1 MAHKSARR
9 NRAVWDR
16 PATDTRLLLRPRSIP
31 VSLGNPLDPLRM
43 SIITSAPSRPT
54 CPQRHRAADARV
66 PSPRMITHGSYPQ
79 RACPTTVD
87 ARVLSR
93 MNSRSALLGVE
104 ADACGIAPRMISR
117 FTLLGV
123 EADACGIAPRMTSRF
138 TLLGVEADACG
149 IAPRMISRFTLLG
162 VEADACGIA
171 PRMTSR
177 FTLLGVEAD
186 ACGIAPRMTSRFTL
200 LGVEADACGI
210 APRMTSRV
218 PTLRAAAR
226 AAEGAL
232 APFILTLS
240 PSLSLCP
247 SSFHRGDRP
256 IALGWSI
263 PARPQLAESGTSAIT
278 GPLRRIEGSQERNVS
293 AVSGTP
299 THRKEPT

>member
-16 PATDTRLLLRPRSIP
+16 PATGTRLLLWPQPIP

-43 SIITSAPSRPT
+43 SIIASAPSRPT
-54 CPQRHRAADARV
+54 FPQRNRAADARV

-93 MNSRSALLGVE
+93 MNSRSALIGV
-104 ADACGIAPRMISR
+104 
-117 FTLLGV
+117 V
-123 EADACGIAPRMTSRF
+123 
-138 TLLGVEADACG
+138 ADACG

-186 ACGIAPRMTSRFTL
+186 ACGIAPRMTSR
-200 LGVEADACGI
+200 
-210 APRMTSRV
+210 V

-226 AAEGAL
+226 VAEGAL
-232 APFILTLS
+232 ATLILTLS

-247 SSFHRGDRP
+247 SSFRRGDRP

-263 PARPQLAESGTSAIT
+263 PARSQLAESGTSAIA

-293 AVSGTP
+293 AVSGPP
-299 THRKEPT
+299 THRKEPA

>member
-16 PATDTRLLLRPRSIP
+16 PATGTRLLLWPQPIP

-43 SIITSAPSRPT
+43 SIIASAPSRPT
-54 CPQRHRAADARV
+54 FPQRNRAADARV

-93 MNSRSALLGVE
+93 MISRSASLGVE
-104 ADACGIAPRMISR
+104 ADACGIAPRMI
-117 FTLLGV
+117 
-123 EADACGIAPRMTSRF
+123 
-138 TLLGVEADACG
+138 
-149 IAPRMISRFTLLG
+149 
-162 VEADACGIA
+162 
-171 PRMTSR
+171 SR

-232 APFILTLS
+232 APLILTLS

-247 SSFHRGDRP
+247 SSFRRGDRP
-256 IALGWSI
+256 IALWWSI
-263 PARPQLAESGTSAIT
+263 PARPQLAESGTSAIA

-299 THRKEPT
+299 THRKEPA

>member
-16 PATDTRLLLRPRSIP
+16 SATGTRLLLDPASIP
-31 VSLGNPLDPLRM
+31 VSLGNPLAPLRI
-43 SIITSAPSRPT
+43 SLIASAPSRPNS
-54 CPQRHRAADARV
+54 PLRHRAADARAH
-66 PSPRMITHGSYPQ
+66 SPRMITHGSYPQ

-123 EADACGIAPRMTSRF
+123 EADACGIAPRM
-138 TLLGVEADACG
+138 
-149 IAPRMISRFTLLG
+149 ISRSASF
-162 VEADACGIA
+162 
-171 PRMTSR
+171 
-177 FTLLGVEAD
+177 
-186 ACGIAPRMTSRFTL
+186 
-200 LGVEADACGI
+200 GVEADACGI

-247 SSFHRGDRP
+247 SSFHSGDRP

-263 PARPQLAESGTSAIT
+263 PARPQLAESGTSAIA

-293 AVSGTP
+293 AVSGPP
-299 THRKEPT
+299 THRKEPA

>member
-1 MAHKSARR
+1 MSRMAHKSARR

-16 PATDTRLLLRPRSIP
+16 PATGTRLLLWPQPIP

-43 SIITSAPSRPT
+43 SIIASAPSRPT
-54 CPQRHRAADARV
+54 FPQRNRAADARV

-93 MNSRSALLGVE
+93 MISRSASLGVE
-104 ADACGIAPRMISR
+104 ADACGIAPRMI
-117 FTLLGV
+117 
-123 EADACGIAPRMTSRF
+123 
-138 TLLGVEADACG
+138 
-149 IAPRMISRFTLLG
+149 
-162 VEADACGIA
+162 
-171 PRMTSR
+171 SR

-232 APFILTLS
+232 APLILTLS

-247 SSFHRGDRP
+247 SSFRRGDRP
-256 IALGWSI
+256 IALWWSI
-263 PARPQLAESGTSAIT
+263 PARPQLAESGTSAIA

-299 THRKEPT
+299 THRKEPA

>member
-16 PATDTRLLLRPRSIP
+16 PATGTRLLPWPQPIP

-43 SIITSAPSRPT
+43 SLIASAPSRPNS
-54 CPQRHRAADARV
+54 PQRHRAADARV
-66 PSPRMITHGSYPQ
+66 HSPRMITHGSYPQ

-123 EADACGIAPRMTSRF
+123 EADACGIAPRMTSRSASF
-138 TLLGVEADACG
+138 
-149 IAPRMISRFTLLG
+149 G

-177 FTLLGVEAD
+177 SASF
-186 ACGIAPRMTSRFTL
+186 
-200 LGVEADACGI
+200 GVEADACGI

-247 SSFHRGDRP
+247 SSFRRGDRP

-263 PARPQLAESGTSAIT
+263 PARPQLAESGTSAIA

-293 AVSGTP
+293 AVSGPP
-299 THRKEPT
+299 THRKEPI

>member
-1 MAHKSARR
+1 MSRMAHILARR

-16 PATDTRLLLRPRSIP
+16 PATDTRLLLRPRPIP

-43 SIITSAPSRPT
+43 SIIASAPSRPT
-54 CPQRHRAADARV
+54 FPQRNRAADARV
-66 PSPRMITHGSYPQ
+66 LSPRMI
-79 RACPTTVD
+79 
-87 ARVLSR
+87 
-93 MNSRSALLGVE
+93 SRSASLGVE

-123 EADACGIAPRMTSRF
+123 EADACGIAPRMISRF
-138 TLLGVEADACG
+138 TLFGVEADACG
-149 IAPRMISRFTLLG
+149 IAPRMI
-162 VEADACGIA
+162 
-171 PRMTSR
+171 
-177 FTLLGVEAD
+177 
-186 ACGIAPRMTSRFTL
+186 SRFTL

-232 APFILTLS
+232 ATLILTLS

-247 SSFHRGDRP
+247 SSFHSSDRP

-263 PARPQLAESGTSAIT
+263 PARPQLAESGTSAIAV
-278 GPLRRIEGSQERNVS
+278 PLRRIEGSQERNVS
-293 AVSGTP
+293 AVSGPP
-299 THRKEPT
+299 THRKEPA

>member
-149 IAPRMISRFTLLG
+149 IAPRM
-162 VEADACGIA
+162 
-171 PRMTSR
+171 TSR

>member
-16 PATDTRLLLRPRSIP
+16 PATGTRLLLWPQPIP

-43 SIITSAPSRPT
+43 SLIASAPSRPNS
-54 CPQRHRAADARV
+54 PQCHRAADARV

-93 MNSRSALLGVE
+93 MISRFTLLGVE

-162 VEADACGIA
+162 VEADARA
-171 PRMTSR
+171 LSRMNSR
-177 FTLLGVEAD
+177 SASF
-186 ACGIAPRMTSRFTL
+186 
-200 LGVEADACGI
+200 GVEADACGI

-232 APFILTLS
+232 ATLILTLS

-247 SSFHRGDRP
+247 SSFRRSDRP

-263 PARPQLAESGTSAIT
+263 PARPQLAESGTSAIAV
-278 GPLRRIEGSQERNVS
+278 PLRQIDGSQEQNVS
-293 AVSGTP
+293 AVSGPP
-299 THRKEPT
+299 THRKEPA